1 MQAQQ
6 ARGAPARDNTALN
19 PPEYGASSALN
30 LRHAFTPA
38 DNRRLSHLCGP
49 LDEHLRQ
56 IEAALTVRITHRAE
70 HFNIEGDRAPAQ
82 RTLALLESLYARAD
96 RAIPGESLRLAIV
109 EAANDV
115 AAPTKLAN
123 GEDADGD
130 NIVLRTRRADLAGR
144 TGNQHLYLRS
154 ILSHDISFGIGPAG
168 TGKTFLAVAC
178 AVDALERSTVQRII
192 LTRPAV
198 EAGERLGFLPG
209 DLTQKVD
216 PYLRPLYDALYDL
229 MGFDRVTKAFEKGQ
243 LEIAPLAFMRGRTLN
258 HAFVILD
265 EAQNTTPEQM
275 KMFLTRIGFGS
286 KCVVTGDTSQIDL
299 PRGMHSGLVDAEQ
312 VLDGVEGIAIT
323 RFTRADVVRHPLVA
337 RIVQAYEDQAEV
349 LAREEARAQE
359 EHRAQFAEE
368 REERRLRALRMR
380 EAALRF
386 DEVPS
391 APPPPSPSPS
401 PATVKK
407 APPRKPASRPAAKS
421 SAKMPVA
428 KKVAAKKA
436 AVKKPAAK
444 QAVVKPAAR
453 SARKGA
459 AR

>member
-1 MQAQQ
+1 M
-6 ARGAPARDNTALN
+6 
-19 PPEYGASSALN
+19 N

-56 IEAALTVRITHRAE
+56 IEAALSVRITHRAE
-70 HFNIEGDRAPAQ
+70 HFNIEGERAAAQ
-82 RTLALLESLYARAD
+82 RTLALMEALYARAD
-96 RAIPGESLRLAIV
+96 RAIPGETLRLAIV

-115 AAPTKLAN
+115 GAPARSGPATPDD
-123 GEDADGD
+123 ED
-130 NIVLRTRRADLAGR
+130 NVVLRTRRADLAGR
-144 TGNQHLYLRS
+144 TANQHHYLRR

-312 VLDGVEGIAIT
+312 VLDGVDGIAIT
-323 RFTRADVVRHPLVA
+323 RFNRTDVVRHPLVA
-337 RIVQAYEDQAEV
+337 RIVQAYEDRDEV
-349 LAREEARAQE
+349 AAREEAREQQARE
-359 EHRAQFAEE
+359 ARFAEE
-368 REERRLRALRMR
+368 REERRLRAIQLR
-380 EAALRF
+380 EASAARF
-386 DEVPS
+386 DDAA
-391 APPPPSPSPS
+391 APA
-401 PATVKK
+401 PA
-407 APPRKPASRPAAKS
+407 PEKP
-421 SAKMPVA
+421 
-428 KKVAAKKA
+428 AAKKA
-436 AVKKPAAK
+436 AARPAVAKPAAARKAVAKAPAVKKPAIKKPAPKKSAAKKPAAK
-444 QAVVKPAAR
+444 TSAAKP
-453 SARKGA
+453 ARKGV